1 METEDGEKEGEEVR
15 VEITGKKKKKK
26 SLVYAKKQKRISVKV
41 CT

>member
-26 SLVYAKKQKRISVKV
+26 EPCIR
-41 CT
+41 